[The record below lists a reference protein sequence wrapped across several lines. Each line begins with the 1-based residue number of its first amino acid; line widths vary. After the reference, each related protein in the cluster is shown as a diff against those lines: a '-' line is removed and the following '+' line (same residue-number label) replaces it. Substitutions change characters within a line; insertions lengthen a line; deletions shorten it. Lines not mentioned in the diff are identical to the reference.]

1 MSAPRPQALGDPPA
15 PDEAR
20 IRLELIRSLFS
31 HSPLGQYGALGVAL
45 VAAAVFWRTSGAG
58 LTLGWLGFM
67 LLTVLLRLWL
77 VRCFHERGVAELG
90 AARRWEQGF
99 LWATL
104 VSALGWGASGWLFF
118 DDTSLAHQFF
128 LMAIVAGISAGAVP
142 VLAPSPPAASG
153 FLIAAITPVSL
164 RLFIAGGDTNVGLGL
179 LTLLYLGI
187 LLMVARR
194 TWQLLR
200 HSIELSVENRA
211 LVEVLSERALELERH
226 NDRIRAEQEIALS
239 VFNAIV
245 PQAALD
251 RSGLV
256 YHLSSH
262 SLFNGDL
269 LLAADRPD
277 GCRHFL
283 LGDFTGH
290 GLAGSL
296 GALPVSDIFQG
307 MTRKGYGIDAIA
319 MEINGKLQA
328 QLPSSLFLA
337 ACLVEIDDRHGLL
350 RVWNGGTP
358 GAYLLAPGGGL
369 LHRFESRHLPLGIV
383 EGGDFEP
390 DCERWPIE
398 PGQRLFLATDGVIEQ
413 QNPDGEMYGER
424 RLEALLQRSLSAAA
438 LAEALRAD
446 LERFSQG
453 AAQTDDLTFMIAEVR
468 EPQAGTRPGTATADG
483 AHVHWQ
489 LHCRLEADALRLI
502 QPVPVLYHSVRE
514 FERRHEGLETLE
526 LVLGEL
532 FSNALDHGVLGL
544 DSALKAEPGGF
555 ERYYAEREAA
565 LARLGSGHVE
575 IRVSGRPLADGQ
587 ELVVEVADSGKGFPV
602 PAGRIGQGDAEL
614 PFGRG
619 LRLVQSLSRELVFAE
634 EGRRVRAVLHLG

>member
-1 MSAPRPQALGDPPA
+1 MNPDRPQPLPDPPA
-15 PDEAR
+15 PDR
-20 IRLELIRSLFS
+20 DQVRLELIRSLFS
-31 HSPLGQYGALGVAL
+31 HSPLGQFGALGVAL
-45 VAAAVFWRTSGAG
+45 VAAAVLRDAAG
-58 LTLGWLGFM
+58 TGVTLLWLGFM
-67 LLTVLLRLWL
+67 LFTVLLRLWL
-77 VRCFHERGVAELG
+77 VRRFHEQGVDSLEVAQ
-90 AARRWEQGF
+90 RWERRF

-104 VSALGWGASGWLFF
+104 VSGLGWGASGWLFF
-118 DDTSLAHQFF
+118 DSASLAHQFF
-128 LMAIVAGISAGAVP
+128 LMAIIAGISGGAVP

-153 FLIAAITPVSL
+153 FLVAAIAPVSL

-187 LLMVARR
+187 LLVVARR

-200 HSIELSVENRA
+200 HAIELGIENRA
-211 LVEVLSERALELERH
+211 LVDALSERAVQLELHSERMQ
-226 NDRIRAEQEIALS
+226 AEQEIALS

-269 LLAADRPD
+269 LLAATRPD

-296 GALPVSDIFQG
+296 GALPVAHIFQG
-307 MTRKGYGIDAIA
+307 MTRKGFGIDAIA
-319 MEINGKLQA
+319 AEINGKLQA
-328 QLPSSLFLA
+328 QLPGSLFLA
-337 ACLVEIDDRHGLL
+337 ACLVEMDDRRGLL
-350 RVWNGGTP
+350 RVWNGGIP

-369 LHRFESRHLPLGIV
+369 LHCFESRHVPLGIL
-383 EGGDFEP
+383 EARDFDT

-413 QNPDGEMYGER
+413 QDPAGEMYGEQ
-424 RLEALLQRSLSAAA
+424 RLVALLQRPLSAAA
-438 LAEALRAD
+438 LADALRED
-446 LERFSQG
+446 LEAFSRG

-468 EPQAGTRPGTATADG
+468 EPQAGEQARAAVADG
-483 AHVHWQ
+483 AHAHWQ

-514 FERRHEGLETLE
+514 FEHRHDGLETLE

-532 FSNALDHGVLGL
+532 FNNAVDHGVLGL
-544 DSALKAEPGGF
+544 DSAMKAEPGGF

-565 LARLGSGHVE
+565 LARLDTGHVE
-575 IRVSGRPLADGQ
+575 IHVASRPLAGGQ
-587 ELVVEVADSGKGFPV
+587 ELVVEVADSGGGFPV
-602 PAGRIGQGDAEL
+602 PEGQIGQQDTGL

-619 LRLVQSLSRELVFAE
+619 LRLVQSLSRELVFE
-634 EGRRVRAVLHLG
+634 EGGRRVRAVLQVG